1 MKKTISTIILSLV
14 ILTPIAGLAQT
25 SEPALPTL
33 PGIINLS
40 APISDFM
47 DKLKNI
53 NVGGSAMPSGGSSI
67 DLSSVKGF
75 WASINNW
82 FVSNIGI
89 SFTDIIKAVFNLII
103 WIWEVII
110 KLIQAGLSY
119 L

>member
-1 MKKTISTIILSLV
+1 MKKIISTIILSLV
-14 ILTPIAGLAQT
+14 ILTPVAGLAQT
-25 SEPALPTL
+25 NEPALPSL

-53 NVGGSAMPSGGSSI
+53 NVGGSAMPGGGSGI
-67 DLSSVKGF
+67 DLSSVKGL
-75 WASINNW
+75 WDSINNW
-82 FVSNIGI
+82 FISNIGV
-89 SFTDIIKAVFNLII
+89 SFTDIIKAVFNFII
-103 WIWEVII
+103 WIWELII